1 MLSRTADSLY
11 WLARYVERADFLARI
26 LEAAMRMASLPAG
39 DGVAGVEWDSAI
51 AISDQRE
58 VFAAAYGAADEQSVR
73 RFLAFDHN
81 NPSSIRNCLN
91 AARNNARTVRTALTS
106 EVWEAVNDAW
116 NQFNALDEKGMD
128 MQAFARFIEWTKAA
142 ARAFDGAVHRTQL
155 RNDGYAFMRLGA
167 AIERADNTA
176 RILDVKY
183 HMLLP
188 ASEPV
193 GGGLDYF
200 QWSTILREVSALTA
214 YRWVYRESIKPWLVA
229 DLLILNRQMPRS
241 LASCAADVSAQLDQL
256 GAAYGRRGPSQR
268 AATATLGRLTSLR
281 IEQIF
286 QSGLHEFVTAFIEE
300 NARLSNLIAE
310 QYLL

>member
-11 WLARYVERADFLARI
+11 WLARYTERADFLARI

-39 DGVAGVEWDSAI
+39 DGAAGAEWDSAI
-51 AISDQRE
+51 AISDQADTFRE
-58 VFAAAYGAADEQSVR
+58 AYGVADEQTVR
-73 RFLAFDHN
+73 RFLAFDSS
-81 NPSSIRNCLN
+81 NPSSIRSCLN
-91 AARNNARTVRTALTS
+91 AARNNARIVRTALTT
-106 EVWEAVNDAW
+106 EVWEAVNEAW
-116 NQFNALDEKGMD
+116 NAFNAIDENMD
-128 MQAFARFIEWTKAA
+128 MQAFVRFVEWTKNV
-142 ARAFDGAVHRTQL
+142 ARSVDGAVHRTQL
-155 RNDGYAFMRLGA
+155 RNDGYSFMRLGA
-167 AIERADNTA
+167 AVERADNTA

-241 LASCAADVSAQLDQL
+241 LASCCADIAGNLDHL
-256 GAAYGRRGPSQR
+256 GQAYGRRGPSQR
-268 AATATLGRLTSLR
+268 LATATLGRLTGLR

-286 QSGLHEFVTAFIEE
+286 QSGLHEFVTGFIDE
-300 NARLSNLIAE
+300 NARLANVISE

>member
-26 LEAAMRMASLPAG
+26 LDAAMRMASLPAG
-39 DGVAGVEWDSAI
+39 DGADGAEWDSAI

-58 VFAAAYGAADEQSVR
+58 VFVAAYGAADEQSVR
-73 RFLAFDHN
+73 RFLAFDHA
-81 NPSSIRNCLN
+81 NPSSIRSCLHN
-91 AARNNARTVRTALTS
+91 ARNNARAVRTALTS

-116 NQFNALDEKGMD
+116 NQFTQMDEKVMD

-142 ARAFDGAVHRTQL
+142 ARSFDGAVHRTQL
-155 RNDGYAFMRLGA
+155 RNDGYAFLRLGA
-167 AIERADNTA
+167 AIERADHTA

-200 QWSTILREVSALTA
+200 QWSTILREVSAHTA

-241 LASCAADVSAQLDQL
+241 LASCCADIAGQLDQL
-256 GAAYGRRGPSQR
+256 GQAYGRRGPAQR

-286 QSGLHEFVTAFIEE
+286 QAGLHEFVTGFIDE
-300 NARLSNLIAE
+300 NARLSNVIAE
-310 QYLL
+310 QYLM

>member
-1 MLSRTADSLY
+1 
-11 WLARYVERADFLARI
+11 
-26 LEAAMRMASLPAG
+26 
-39 DGVAGVEWDSAI
+39 
-51 AISDQRE
+51 
-58 VFAAAYGAADEQSVR
+58 
-73 RFLAFDHN
+73 
-81 NPSSIRNCLN
+81 
-91 AARNNARTVRTALTS
+91 VRTALTS

-116 NQFNALDEKGMD
+116 NQFNQMDEKGMD

-142 ARAFDGAVHRTQL
+142 ARSFDGAVHRTQL
-155 RNDGYAFMRLGA
+155 RNDGHAFLRLGA

-200 QWSTILREVSALTA
+200 QWSTILREVSAHTA

-241 LASCAADVSAQLDQL
+241 LASCSADIAGQLDQL
-256 GAAYGRRGPSQR
+256 GQAYGRRGPAQR

-286 QSGLHEFVTAFIEE
+286 QSGLHEFVTAFIDE
-300 NARLSNLIAE
+300 NARLSNVLAE
-310 QYLL
+310 QYLM

>member
-1 MLSRTADSLY
+1 M
-11 WLARYVERADFLARI
+11 
-26 LEAAMRMASLPAG
+26 
-39 DGVAGVEWDSAI
+39 
-51 AISDQRE
+51 
-58 VFAAAYGAADEQSVR
+58 
-73 RFLAFDHN
+73 
-81 NPSSIRNCLN
+81 
-91 AARNNARTVRTALTS
+91 
-106 EVWEAVNDAW
+106 WEAVNDAW
-116 NQFNALDEKGMD
+116 NQFNALDEQGMD
-128 MQAFARFIEWTKAA
+128 TQAFARFIEWTKNV
-142 ARAFDGAVHRTQL
+142 GAGL
-155 RNDGYAFMRLGA
+155 RRGGPPHPCCATTATPSCASGA
-167 AIERADNTA
+167 AVERADNTA

-241 LASCAADVSAQLDQL
+241 LASCCADISAQLDQL
-256 GAAYGRRGPSQR
+256 GQAYGRRGPAQR

-286 QSGLHEFVTAFIEE
+286 QSGLHEFVEAFVDE
-300 NARLSNLIAE
+300 NARLSNTIAE